1 MMNVGGIMSDIMAQI
16 TLIFSCI
23 ILAILIVGATE
34 IILDII
40 GYLVS
45 KNE

>member
-1 MMNVGGIMSDIMAQI
+1 MTETMAQI

-40 GYLVS
+40 YCLVDEDEV
-45 KNE
+45 KDE